1 MENRR
6 VTQFTDK
13 YKKSGKIG
21 SILLARF
28 FKKIHSL
35 IPEDISSVAE
45 IGCGAGYSTNILSG
59 YFKES
64 VSFFAS
70 DIDPELIKIAK
81 TKNQN
86 VSFSTESIYELN
98 HADNS
103 FDLVFCLEVME
114 HLENPEEALKEL
126 RRVTK
131 KYAIISVPREP
142 LWRILNMCRGAY
154 LKDLGNT
161 PGHINHW
168 SKSKMGKFVSKEFDI
183 IKVVSSTPWTIVL
196 AKKK

>member
-21 SILLARF
+21 AFLLKRF
-28 FKKIHSL
+28 FSTISKT
-35 IPEDISSVAE
+35 IPSDVSSVAE
-45 IGCGAGYSTNILSG
+45 IGCGAGYSTEVLRR
-59 YFKES
+59 YFKKE
-64 VSFFAS
+64 VPFFAS
-70 DIDPELIKIAK
+70 DVDEELVKIAGS
-81 TKNQN
+81 KNSN
-86 VSFSTESIYELN
+86 VSFSAESIYKLN
-98 HADNS
+98 HQDNS

-114 HLENPEEALKEL
+114 HLEKPEEALKEL

-142 LWRILNMCRGAY
+142 LWRILNMCRGSY
-154 LKDLGNT
+154 LKDFGNT

-168 SKSKMGKFVSKEFDI
+168 SRSKIGKFVSKEFDVI
-183 IKVVSSTPWTIVL
+183 DIKSSIPWTIVL

>member
-21 SILLARF
+21 AFLLKRF
-28 FKKIHSL
+28 FSTISNT
-35 IPEDISSVAE
+35 IPGDVSSVAE
-45 IGCGAGYSTNILSG
+45 IGCGAGYSTDILRG
-59 YFKES
+59 YFNRE
-64 VSFFAS
+64 VPFFAS
-70 DIDPELIKIAK
+70 DVDPELVKIAGS
-81 TKNQN
+81 KNNN
-86 VSFSTESIYELN
+86 VSFSTESIYKLN
-98 HADNS
+98 SADNS

-126 RRVTK
+126 RRVAK
-131 KYAIISVPREP
+131 KYALISVPREP
-142 LWRILNMCRGAY
+142 LWRILNMCRGSY

-183 IKVVSSTPWTIVL
+183 INIKSSIPWTIVL